1 MSGIASW
8 MSDHVTVDTGVG
20 VSNLKASFYEEIF
33 VPANTPGGANYSI
46 QWKIT
51 KIKR

>member
-33 VPANTPGGANYSI
+33 VPANTPGGAKLVYNLI
-46 QWKIT
+46 
-51 KIKR
+51 RNFDF